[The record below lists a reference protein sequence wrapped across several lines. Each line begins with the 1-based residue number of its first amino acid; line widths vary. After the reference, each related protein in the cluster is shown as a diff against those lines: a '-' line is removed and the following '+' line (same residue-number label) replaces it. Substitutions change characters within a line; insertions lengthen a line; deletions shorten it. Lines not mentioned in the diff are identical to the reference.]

1 MTTKHLYKGADI
13 CGWKQKDMPVM
24 KRRIASFPR
33 TDRGWVENGL
43 RAALR
48 RRFWECW
55 FMEDST

>member
-1 MTTKHLYKGADI
+1 
-13 CGWKQKDMPVM
+13 MPVM

-55 FMEDST
+55 FMEDSTCTIPWVASTQDLAGQGR